1 MLNKASMALIRLVIL
16 CHGTRLPSF
25 SNSPV
30 YFSFLM
36 QAFISPRLDK
46 TIEKPLFQWLTPAK
60 TIDSDGDKI
69 PKPSLFHRWRKKEPS
84 PFHRHENLT
93 IVHVYSVSF
102 RFSSIGGKV
111 SVSSLDFLRL
121 EKNFFFS
128 S

>member
-1 MLNKASMALIRLVIL
+1 VTVIR
-16 CHGTRLPSF
+16 
-25 SNSPV
+25 
-30 YFSFLM
+30 
-36 QAFISPRLDK
+36 
-46 TIEKPLFQWLTPAK
+46 FQNHPYSIA
-60 TIDSDGDKI
+60 GE
-69 PKPSLFHRWRKKEPS
+69 KEPS